1 MPSDHSPER
10 SASPAQDRD
19 TGERAASHFDARAD
33 RRGGM
38 DTPEPFWMKYMGAGL
53 ALSILL
59 HLVAGY
65 LLVHGIE
72 A

>member
-1 MPSDHSPER
+1 
-10 SASPAQDRD
+10 
-19 TGERAASHFDARAD
+19 
-33 RRGGM
+33 M

-72 A
+72 ASRTLPAIREEPVEVTMVSPEELAEAEEKAAE